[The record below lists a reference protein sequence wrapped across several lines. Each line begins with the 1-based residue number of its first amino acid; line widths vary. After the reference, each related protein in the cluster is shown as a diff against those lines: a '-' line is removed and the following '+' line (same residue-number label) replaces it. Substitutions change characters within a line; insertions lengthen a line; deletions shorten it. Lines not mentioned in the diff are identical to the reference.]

1 MRIAFTPEQDRFRA
15 EVRAYFE
22 EVVTP
27 EVADGLGVEGGPAF
41 RPLMNRLAAD
51 GWFGLGFPERWGG
64 MGASV
69 FEELI
74 FAEEAERAAVPLP
87 HLTISTVGPLILR
100 YGTDEQRERFIP
112 GILTGETMF
121 SIGYSEE
128 GAGTDLAALKTTA
141 RRDGDEYVI
150 NGQKLYTSAI
160 QEASY
165 VWLAA
170 RTNPDPTLRH
180 RGISVF
186 LVPVDTPGFSWTPI
200 EVIGDFATSATYYEN
215 VRVPAANLFGEEN
228 GGWKLITGQLNRE
241 RVVLFTGAG
250 VLKCLEDVT
259 EWARRAPAPQGRR
272 MIDEEW
278 VRMTLAEVRART
290 EFARLLAV
298 KLAVDIEHDRL
309 DAAGAAAN
317 KVYATEHVLECYRLL
332 LELLGPAAHL
342 RRGSPGAELSGRL
355 ELMYRTKLIE
365 IFGGGA
371 NDVMRGFISTLGL
384 GMPRSR

>member
-22 EVVTP
+22 RVLTP
-27 EVADGLGVEGGPAF
+27 EIAAGLGVEGGPAF
-41 RPLMNRLAAD
+41 RPLMKQLAAD
-51 GWFGLGFPERWGG
+51 GWLGLGFPQDWGG
-64 MGASV
+64 SGATV

-87 HLTISTVGPLILR
+87 HLTISTVGPLILKH
-100 YGTDEQRERFIP
+100 GTDEQRKRFIP

-121 SIGYSEE
+121 SIGYTEA
-128 GAGTDLAALKTTA
+128 GAGTDLAALKTSA
-141 RRDGDEYVI
+141 VRDGDEYVI
-150 NGQKLYTSAI
+150 NGEKLYTSAI
-160 QEASY
+160 SEASY

-170 RTNPDPTLRH
+170 RTNPDPAARH

-186 LVPVDTPGFSWTPI
+186 LVPTDAPGFSWTPI
-200 EVIGDFATSATYYEN
+200 DVIGDFATSATYYDD
-215 VRVPAANLFGEEN
+215 VRVPVDNLVGEQH
-228 GGWKLITGQLNRE
+228 GGWKLITSQLNRE

-259 EWARRAPAPQGRR
+259 AWARSAPAPDRGR
-272 MIDEEW
+272 MIDQEW
-278 VRMTLAEVRART
+278 VQMTLAEVRART

-317 KVYATEHVLECYRLL
+317 KVYATEHVLDCYRLL
-332 LELLGPAAHL
+332 LELTGSTAYL
-342 RRGSPGAELSGRL
+342 RAESPGAEVSGRL

-365 IFGGGA
+365 LFGGGA
-371 NDVMRGFISTLGL
+371 NDVMRDFIATFGL